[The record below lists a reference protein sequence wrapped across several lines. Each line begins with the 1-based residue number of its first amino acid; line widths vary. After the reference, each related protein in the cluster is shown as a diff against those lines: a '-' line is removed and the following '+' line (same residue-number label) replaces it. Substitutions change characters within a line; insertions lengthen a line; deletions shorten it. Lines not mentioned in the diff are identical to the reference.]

1 MTSLKFYKEYYL
13 LRRCLGDLKVWQ
25 IQLILEPLG
34 NGGPGGGR
42 RSMGKGDGLHPGW
55 SGWNGASGSF
65 WETRIELLGAK
76 CEGWKLAE
84 EPG

>member
-1 MTSLKFYKEYYL
+1 M
-13 LRRCLGDLKVWQ
+13 WQ

-55 SGWNGASGSF
+55 SGGNGALGSF
-65 WETRIELLGAK
+65 WETRIKLRGAK
-76 CEGWKLAE
+76 CEGWRLAE